1 MSPEYAYLGHVSTKS
16 DMFSFGVIILEM
28 VTGRRSNSMSE
39 CPDSTPLLSYV
50 WGKWRVGSA
59 TDVVDMSLGARGYPE
74 SEVLNCLEVGL
85 LCVQENPD
93 DRPDA
98 STAVLML
105 SSPTSTPDEGRRAPS
120 RPAFFFGSDN
130 TTTGGRAPLGSNA
143 SLIGGEQT
151 STASVSKNEV
161 TISEFEPR

>member
-1 MSPEYAYLGHVSTKS
+1 LGHVSTKS

-28 VTGRRSNSMSE
+28 VTGRRSNSMHGGFIGLD
-39 CPDSTPLLSYV
+39 CVQV

-59 TDVVDMSLGARGYPE
+59 TDVVDMSLGARGQYPE
-74 SEVLNCLEVGL
+74 SEVLINCIEVGL

-98 STAVLML
+98 STVVLTL
-105 SSPTSTPDEGRRAPS
+105 SSPTSTADEDRRAPS
-120 RPAFFFGSDN
+120 RPAFFFGSDHSAA
-130 TTTGGRAPLGSNA
+130 GGHAPLSSNA
-143 SLIGGEQT
+143 SLIGRGQT

-161 TISEFEPR
+161 TISEFQPR